1 MDMTLAYAI
10 AAAHLAAGGGYLA
23 WRKRYSIRH
32 ALFDVERRLSAR
44 AEERD
49 AIIEALGVSPGSAV
63 ADIGSGKG
71 AFSLELANAVAPGGV
86 VYAVDVD
93 PSMLD
98 YVWVKGRR
106 RGLTNIETVVGR
118 GDDPLLPVRVD
129 LVFMR
134 HSFHHIA
141 DRPSYLHT
149 LKSYLTQGGSIA
161 IIDFRK
167 SWPPFHGRLRYTAD
181 DLKLWARQAG
191 LRVERELAWES
202 DRFLAVLREG

>member
-10 AAAHLAAGGGYLA
+10 AAAHLVAAGGYLA
-23 WRKRYSIRH
+23 WRNRYSIRH
-32 ALFDVERRLSAR
+32 ALFDIESRMNSR
-44 AEERD
+44 ANESG
-49 AIIEALGVSPGSAV
+49 AVIQALDVAPGSAV

-71 AFSLELANAVAPGGV
+71 TYSLGIANAVSPGGV

-93 PSMLD
+93 PSLLD

-106 RGLTNIETVVGR
+106 QGLTNIETVVGR

-149 LKSYLTQGGSIA
+149 LKSYLKQGGSIA

-167 SWPPFHGRLRYTAD
+167 SWPPFHRRLRYTAD